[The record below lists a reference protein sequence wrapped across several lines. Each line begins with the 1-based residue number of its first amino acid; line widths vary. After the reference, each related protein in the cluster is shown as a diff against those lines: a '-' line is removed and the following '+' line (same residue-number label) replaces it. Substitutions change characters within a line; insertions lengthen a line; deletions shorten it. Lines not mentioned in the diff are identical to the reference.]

1 MFLDNMD
8 FLDQDMIDSSR
19 LVEDEVEFIFIPAW
33 RMNDG
38 KLIAIQD
45 MDTSHIKNCI
55 KMIYRHNGT
64 WRHQYLRYFEEELRS
79 RKYLKNPP
87 INQ

>member
-19 LVEDEVEFIFIPAW
+19 LVEDEVEFISIPAW

-38 KLIAIQD
+38 KLIAIKD
-45 MDTSHIKNCI
+45 METSHIKNCM
-55 KMIYRHNGT
+55 KMIYRTNST
-64 WRHQYLRYFEEELRS
+64 WRRQYLPYFKDELLK
-79 RKYLKNPP
+79 RKLLH
-87 INQ
+87 I